1 MGILTKYLL
10 RALAGPFLFAFSA
23 LTGLL
28 FLNAVAQRMESLVG
42 KGIGWNVVGEFL
54 LLSLPHTVAL
64 TLPMAI
70 LVSVLYTFSELTAG
84 NEITAMSA
92 GGVKPI
98 RLMLPLLGVGAIFA
112 LGMLYFNDEV
122 LPEANHDLKA
132 LILDLGRKSPTFN
145 LKEQVVNEIDLVDRS
160 GSVFLVASEIDN
172 ATSELR
178 DVVIYDLSDPTSQR
192 TTYADRGEMAFNA
205 TQTDLYL
212 TLYDGVVHETR
223 NNEIG
228 AFSRARFQ
236 KQIVPLR
243 GVGTQLERRESSGYR
258 SDRELSLIQL
268 QWQMTDMRRELR
280 VLGEATTDRSMLA
293 LDGALGVPPMGAEA
307 TRDRIQTESSGPRG
321 ARRRGSGPPPRQAVV
336 ERDALTRGV
345 AYETRHNVSNAEQVR
360 ANINRYRVEWHK
372 KFAIAYACL
381 VFVLLGAPLAIRF
394 PRGGVGM
401 VIAVS
406 VVIFAIYWAGLIGG
420 ENLADEGVLPPWLAM
435 WAANIVFT
443 TMGVFLMA
451 RMGSEAATN
460 RSEGLVESLVWRLKL
475 LGGRLTTRSARA

>member
-42 KGIGWNVVGEFL
+42 KGIGWSVVGEFL
-54 LLSLPHTVAL
+54 VLSLPHTVAL

-70 LVSVLYTFSELTAG
+70 LVSVLYAFSELTSG

-92 GGVKPI
+92 GGVKPV
-98 RLMLPLLGVGAIFA
+98 RLMLPLIGVGAILA

-122 LPEANHDLKA
+122 LPEANHDLKT
-132 LILDLGRKSPTFN
+132 LMLDLGQKSPTFN
-145 LKEQVVNEIDLVDRS
+145 LEEQVVNEIDLVDRA
-160 GSVFLVASEIDN
+160 GSVYLVAAEIDN
-172 ATSELR
+172 KTSDLR
-178 DVVIYDLSDPTSQR
+178 DVIIYDLSDPTSQR
-192 TTYADRGEMAFNA
+192 TTYAERGEMAFNA
-205 TQTDLYL
+205 ALTDLYL
-212 TLYDGVVHETR
+212 TLFDGVVHEIRR
-223 NNEIG
+223 NEEG
-228 AFSRARFQ
+228 AFSRARFE
-236 KQIVPLR
+236 KQIIPLR
-243 GVGTQLERRESSGYR
+243 GVGTELERRQSSSYR

-268 QWQMTDMRRELR
+268 QWQISRMERELHR
-280 VLGEATTDRSMLA
+280 LGEETTTRSLVA
-293 LDGALGVPPMGAEA
+293 LDEALGVPAMGVDS
-307 TRDRIQTESSGPRG
+307 TGRRIETQSGGPRN
-321 ARRRGSGPPPRQAVV
+321 ARRSRRALPEEM

-345 AYETRHNVSNAEQVR
+345 AYDVRHNVSTAAQVR
-360 ANINRYRVEWHK
+360 DNLNRYKVEWHK
-372 KFAIAYACL
+372 KFAIAYACM

-406 VVIFAIYWAGLIGG
+406 VVIFAVYWAGLIGG

-443 TMGVFLMA
+443 TMGIVLMA
-451 RMGSEAATN
+451 RMGSETAN
-460 RSEGLVESLVWRLKL
+460 HRSEGVVEDLLWRL
-475 LGGRLTTRSARA
+475 RSFTDRVFGPKAEV